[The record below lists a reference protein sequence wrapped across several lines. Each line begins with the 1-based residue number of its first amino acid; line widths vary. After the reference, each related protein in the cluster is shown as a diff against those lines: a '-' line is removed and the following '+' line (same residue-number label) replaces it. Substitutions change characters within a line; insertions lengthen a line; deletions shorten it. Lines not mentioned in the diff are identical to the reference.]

1 MSCTQEVTTLAAT
14 PSCCP
19 PSFGMSKNMFCG
31 LQFVSTAVKIVND
44 LSFIEFTKFEKT
56 PVEPKS
62 AIGFGWKKPWVDGDL
77 REL

>member
-1 MSCTQEVTTLAAT
+1 
-14 PSCCP
+14 
-19 PSFGMSKNMFCG
+19 MFCG